1 MVVGQFAAPA
11 ASGQEDHPAL
21 QVDAL
26 NRGLDEPG
34 GSQEGTDGEG
44 AVPCVKSSGA
54 NLKQQRRHDEKVVA
68 AHQSDFDIRTALA
81 KLLQVS
87 RGVDPTEAATED
99 QDPSFRS
106 V

>member
-1 MVVGQFAAPA
+1 MVVGQFAVPA
-11 ASGQEDHPAL
+11 ASGHVDHPAL

-44 AVPCVKSSGA
+44 AVSCVKSSGA

-68 AHQSDFDIRTALA
+68 AHKDDFDIRTALA

-87 RGVDPTEAATED
+87 CGVDPTEAATED
-99 QDPSFRS
+99 QDPCFRS